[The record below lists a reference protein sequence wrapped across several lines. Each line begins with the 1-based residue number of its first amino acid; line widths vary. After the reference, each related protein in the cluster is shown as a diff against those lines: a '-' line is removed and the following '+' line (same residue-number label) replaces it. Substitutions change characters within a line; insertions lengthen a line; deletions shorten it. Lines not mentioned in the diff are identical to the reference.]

1 MNKTKLKLYFKDSA
15 NAAKSISVDYPKDNY
30 QTEDLSAAMDK
41 IIASQVLTTKNGTI
55 STKEKAQL
63 ENTTIVDLGI

>member
-30 QTEDLSAAMDK
+30 TSEDIKTAMDN

-63 ENTTIVDLGI
+63 ETTTIEDLGI